1 MPYINL
7 RVAGES
13 GAVVMSFATVKL
25 MTTAPKPRTKT
36 ANRR

>member
-13 GAVVMSFATVKL
+13 GAVVMSFADCVCSYFALRQGTKR
-25 MTTAPKPRTKT
+25 TA
-36 ANRR
+36 